1 MSLSYT
7 CLIFQC
13 TKKGRKRAKE
23 NETRSNECK
32 RQCTRSSDEQLT
44 TSEDLP
50 GICKEKKY
58 SNDIIECNIRVSEL
72 TKSKLDRFQIN
83 ENSDSSEVKDIKSYV
98 PRQPTIN
105 INIDDECIENGKNA
119 AISISDDENEPST
132 SELVPGLQKFAAS
145 KQSVKRGGNT
155 VAPVNKRT
163 KTKYT
168 PLEQQYVELKE
179 KNPDTLLFV
188 ECGYKYRFFGEDAE
202 VCLEVINDIY
212 IVG

>member
-1 MSLSYT
+1 M
-7 CLIFQC
+7 
-13 TKKGRKRAKE
+13 
-23 NETRSNECK
+23 
-32 RQCTRSSDEQLT
+32 
-44 TSEDLP
+44 
-50 GICKEKKY
+50 
-58 SNDIIECNIRVSEL
+58 SEL

-105 INIDDECIENGKNA
+105 INIDDECIENGKSA
-119 AISISDDENEPST
+119 ASSISDDENEPST
-132 SELVPGLQKFAAS
+132 SELIPGLQKFAAS
-145 KQSVKRGGNT
+145 KQSVKPRGNT